1 MKLIDTINKEFKLN
15 IMLNDV
21 VIKAASLACRDVP
34 EINATWNEKAIRQ
47 YLDVNVNFIVNT

>member
-34 EINATWNEKAIRQ
+34 EINATWNEKQ
-47 YLDVNVNFIVNT
+47 YVNI